1 MMSTENIVGLY
12 FIENEN
18 DFRVTARLV
27 KYIDSVLKHSPK
39 LLMSREMIQD
49 LAMQTSLYADV
60 VIESEIIKLY
70 DEESYTKM
78 SKEDI
83 EIASIKIPNIIS
95 FNRDMKISEIL
106 E

>member
-1 MMSTENIVGLY
+1 MNTENIVGIY
-12 FIENEN
+12 YIENEKN
-18 DFRVTARLV
+18 FRVTARLV

-49 LAMQTSLYADV
+49 LAMQTNMDIDSL
-60 VIESEIIKLY
+60 ISSEIINLY
-70 DEESYTKM
+70 EERNYTKM

-95 FNRDMKISEIL
+95 FNRDMKISEIIK
-106 E
+106 

>member
-1 MMSTENIVGLY
+1 MMNTENIVGMY
-12 FIENEN
+12 YIENEN
-18 DFRVTARLV
+18 DFRITARLV

-39 LLMSREMIQD
+39 LLLSREMIQD
-49 LAMQTSLYADV
+49 LAMQTSFDTDI

-70 DEESYTKM
+70 NDENYTKM

-83 EIASIKIPNIIS
+83 EIASIKIPDIIR

-106 E
+106 Q